1 MVSTFRNVLEFLD
14 TLGVYDVLLPFI
26 LVFAIMFA
34 ILEKSKVLGTETKGD
49 VTIPKRN
56 INSLVAFVIA
66 FFVVASS
73 RIVAA
78 INQALSHIVILL
90 VATVFFLVLIGVF
103 HKEGEPIFL
112 DGGWKTGGMIVMLV
126 GIVLIFLN
134 AIRTKTGVSWLEWVW
149 SYVIKNWNSTV
160 VGTIIF
166 LIIIIV
172 GIVFITKG
180 PATKS
185 GPKSDSGGD

>member
-66 FFVVASS
+66 FFVVA
-73 RIVAA
+73 
-78 INQALSHIVILL
+78 
-90 VATVFFLVLIGVF
+90 
-103 HKEGEPIFL
+103 
-112 DGGWKTGGMIVMLV
+112 
-126 GIVLIFLN
+126 
-134 AIRTKTGVSWLEWVW
+134 
-149 SYVIKNWNSTV
+149 
-160 VGTIIF
+160 
-166 LIIIIV
+166 
-172 GIVFITKG
+172 
-180 PATKS
+180 
-185 GPKSDSGGD
+185 